1 MFNVST
7 NPNSAIIVLDVS
19 IKNNIVT
26 LIAHIHTHNS
36 SIIKIIHHITNV
48 ISTEAELFAIRCRIN
63 QVVQLSNI
71 K

>member
-7 NPNSAIIVLDVS
+7 NPNSAIIISDVS

-26 LIAHIHTHNS
+26 LIAHIHTYNS
-36 SIIKIIHHITNV
+36 SIIKIIHYITNI

-63 QVVQLSNI
+63 
-71 K
+71 